1 MGSPN
6 PDQISVDSLI
16 TWSDSV
22 TLRGGQHKVFD
33 AVIMRNPMVFGM
45 TIPRKSLLFD
55 NVVYMAFFGISNR
68 CRKAKLS

>member
-55 NVVYMAFFGISNR
+55 MLSTWRFLGFQISVE
-68 CRKAKLS
+68 KPS